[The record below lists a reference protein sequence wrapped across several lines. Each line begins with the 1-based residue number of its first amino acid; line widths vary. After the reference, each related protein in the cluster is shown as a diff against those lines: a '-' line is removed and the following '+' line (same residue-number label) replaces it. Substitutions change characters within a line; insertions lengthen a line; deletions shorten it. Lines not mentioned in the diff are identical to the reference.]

1 MNLENEISALETHL
15 RQMAGNIVTKRHL
28 AQVLVT
34 YAAKLAAEE
43 LSGVQDVKSF
53 IERGL
58 HMGTL
63 MAEKLKGA
71 KNVSRDPR

>member
-1 MNLENEISALETHL
+1 MNLENEISALTTHL
-15 RQMAGNIVTKRHL
+15 RQMEGHIFTKRHL

-34 YAAKLAAEE
+34 YAAKVAAEE
-43 LSGVQDVKSF
+43 MSGVQDVKAF

-63 MAEKLKGA
+63 MAKKLKGA
-71 KNVSRDPR
+71 RDARS

>member
-1 MNLENEISALETHL
+1 MNLENEISALEVHL
-15 RQMAGNIVTKRHL
+15 RQMEGHIFSKRHL

-43 LSGVQDVKSF
+43 ITGVQEVKSF

-58 HMGTL
+58 HMGAL

-71 KNVSRDPR
+71 RDA